1 MSIKTEHI
9 KIANTLIYI
18 SEKLS
23 GVYLTKALKLLYLLD
38 ETSIKETGVPFSWM
52 EYKAWKMGPVPEELY
67 IGLRDILPQE
77 KEEIFLSKFIKV
89 EKRTNPVSSESR
101 DCFFITAKQDF
112 SEDEFSEYDVE
123 LMDRILREYGHLA
136 GGEIIEMLHTKGS
149 LWDTVV
155 KDKELQLQFALMQN
169 RSDYTIP
176 FIDLIKEDEY
186 KQMAYKS
193 AFESALSYNEF
204 SM

>member
-1 MSIKTEHI
+1 MSVQTEHI

-18 SEKLS
+18 SERLG

-52 EYKAWKMGPVPEELY
+52 EYKAWKMGPVPKELY
-67 IGLRDILPQE
+67 SELRDILPE
-77 KEEIFLSKFIKV
+77 AKTDIYLSKFISVTKV
-89 EKRTNPVSSESR
+89 PNPVCAEFSDS
-101 DCFFITAKQDF
+101 FFITAKQNF
-112 SEDEFSEYDVE
+112 SEDEFSEYDME
-123 LMDRILREYGHLA
+123 LMDRILHKYGHLA
-136 GGEIIEMLHTKGS
+136 GWEIIEMLHTQGS

-155 KDKELQLQFALMQN
+155 KSKKLQLQFALMQN

-176 FIDLIKEDEY
+176 FTDLIKDDEY

-193 AFESALSYNEF
+193 AFESSLSYNEF
-204 SM
+204 SL